1 VKKRFAAVIAVVFA
15 AVTWMSAC
23 SIQKPDPDVMKIG
36 ETGRIAYLNSD
47 RARYEPGKPVQFL
60 LHLKDTSQ
68 GDALY
73 VRYSYLSQPLTDETV
88 KLKDGS
94 ASWSWTPPKD
104 DYRGY
109 LVDVFVMQSGAY
121 VDHAGIGVD
130 VSSDWGKF
138 PRYGYLADFSDM
150 PAETQKGVID
160 RLNRL
165 HLNGIQFYDWQAKH
179 HQPLATQDGQLAANW
194 TDIANRTISAE
205 TVKRYID
212 EAHALGM
219 KAMNYNLLFGANRN
233 YEQDGAKKEWGLF
246 KDTLHDEQD
255 HHPLPSSWK
264 SDIFIMD
271 PGNKE
276 WQNYLI
282 AQEKKVF
289 ETLPFDGF
297 HVDQLGDRGALWDY
311 NGNMVDLPSSYQS
324 FLQAGKQK
332 LDVDYV
338 MNAVNQFG
346 QQQIAQSPVKFL
358 YTEVWLNEFK
368 DLTDVIGQNSGLSH
382 YEKNTVIAAYMDYD
396 LADGSGQFNAP
407 GVLLTD
413 AAIFAAGGAHI
424 EAGESLLAK
433 EYFPNRNL
441 AVPDSL
447 WKQLQGYYDFLVA
460 YENLLRD
467 GVTEAKPP
475 LEAAGGPQLS
485 EDPEKGKLWTIA
497 REKGNTSI
505 VHLINLTNAD
515 STEWKDAG
523 GTQPEPAM
531 LQNLEYRLQLKEGK
545 KVKRIWLA
553 TPDQYSGSPI
563 PLSFTNKD
571 GAVSFAVP
579 YLKYWDMIVIEYQ

>member
-1 VKKRFAAVIAVVFA
+1 
-15 AVTWMSAC
+15 
-23 SIQKPDPDVMKIG
+23 
-36 ETGRIAYLNSD
+36 
-47 RARYEPGKPVQFL
+47 
-60 LHLKDTSQ
+60 
-68 GDALY
+68 
-73 VRYSYLSQPLTDETV
+73 
-88 KLKDGS
+88 
-94 ASWSWTPPKD
+94 
-104 DYRGY
+104 
-109 LVDVFVMQSGAY
+109 
-121 VDHAGIGVD
+121 
-130 VSSDWGKF
+130 
-138 PRYGYLADFSDM
+138 
-150 PAETQKGVID
+150 
-160 RLNRL
+160 
-165 HLNGIQFYDWQAKH
+165 HLNGIQFYDWQSKH
-179 HQPLATQDGQLAANW
+179 HEPLATQDGQLAANW

-219 KAMNYNLLFGANRN
+219 KVMNYNLLFGANRN
-233 YEQDGAKKEWGLF
+233 YEQDGSKKEWGLF
-246 KDTLHDEQD
+246 KDPLHDEQD
-255 HHPLPSSWK
+255 RHPLPSSWK

-289 ETLPFDGF
+289 DALPFDGY
-297 HVDQLGDRGALWDY
+297 HVDQLGDRGPLWDY
-311 NGNMVDLPSSYQS
+311 YGNMVDLPSSYLS
-324 FLQAGKQK
+324 FLQAAKQK

-368 DLTDVIGQNSGLSH
+368 DLTDVIDQNSRFSH
-382 YEKNTVIAAYMDYD
+382 NEKNTVIAAYMDYD
-396 LADGSGQFNAP
+396 LANGSGQFNAP

-433 EYFPNRNL
+433 EYFPNRSL
-441 AVPDSL
+441 IVPDSL

-467 GVTEAKPP
+467 GETEAKPS
-475 LEAAGGPQLS
+475 LEAASGPQLS

-497 REKGNTSI
+497 KEKGNTSI

-531 LQNLEYRLQLKEGK
+531 LQNLKYRLQPKEGK

-563 PLSFTNKD
+563 QLSFKNYG

-579 YLKYWDMIVIEYQ
+579 NLKYWDMIVIEYE